1 MNDILNAAYAV
12 NTVARFKAKIKAEGR
27 TIRWFVT
34 TYLGFSSEKYR
45 RFLNEISGYTK
56 ISEETINAI
65 ETFLLK

>member
-1 MNDILNAAYAV
+1 MNEREAIINI
-12 NTVARFKAKIKAEGR
+12 ARFRAKIKAEGR
-27 TIRWFVT
+27 TFRWFVT

-56 ISEETINAI
+56 ISDETIDAI

>member
-12 NTVARFKAKIKAEGR
+12 NTIDQFRAKIKAEGR
-27 TIRWFVT
+27 TFRWFVI
-34 TYLGFSSEKYR
+34 TYLEFSSEKYR

-56 ISEETINAI
+56 ISDETINAI